1 MAAQT
6 LFQSKVGFFRA
17 KLQQLLYGA
26 LLTLLVVLQAAA
38 VRAVRC
44 CGHAAVL
51 CRCWHGAAV
60 AQQAAGGSCRCALTH
75 ALQ

>member
-17 KLQQLLYGA
+17 KLQQSLYGA

-38 VRAVRC
+38 LRCGAVATQLCCAAAGMAPPWPSRLQVAPAAVR
-44 CGHAAVL
+44 
-51 CRCWHGAAV
+51 
-60 AQQAAGGSCRCALTH
+60 
-75 ALQ
+75 